1 MFQMIRVTCALIESD
16 GRLLCARRSP
26 TMSHPGKWEF
36 PGGKI
41 EEGETEDECLIREI
55 REELGVEVQIVE
67 RLGGFPHTYANGFSL
82 ELIPFRCQ
90 LIQERLSP
98 ESMTRCAGCQL
109 GICGISTG
117 PVRMCRSSGTTC
129 PGDLRD
135 ENQRKG
141 RHP

>member
-90 LIQERLSP
+90 LIQGTPVAREHDALCWLSVGNLWDLDW
-98 ESMTRCAGCQL
+98 AGADV
-109 GICGISTG
+109 
-117 PVRMCRSSGTTC
+117 PVV
-129 PGDLRD
+129 
-135 ENQRKG
+135 
-141 RHP
+141 RHYLSR

>member
-55 REELGVEVQIVE
+55 REELGVEVHSPGFRIVNVA
-67 RLGGFPHTYANGFSL
+67 RGTVPPGPPPGSAVV
-82 ELIPFRCQ
+82 
-90 LIQERLSP
+90 
-98 ESMTRCAGCQL
+98 
-109 GICGISTG
+109 TG
-117 PVRMCRSSGTTC
+117 M
-129 PGDLRD
+129 
-135 ENQRKG
+135 
-141 RHP
+141 